1 MSSDYQNTS
10 KRYSEGSNFEQKRDW
25 NKDGG
30 SKENWNRGNSRDW
43 QNRHSNDRRSES
55 SDKEYKMFT
64 DEERRKGKLEFIR
77 VEEIVKDLFEMP
89 KEYSLA
95 HCVAEDMRM
104 GSGIAVTF
112 K

>member
-1 MSSDYQNTS
+1 MASQHQNTS
-10 KRYSEGSNFEQKRDW
+10 KRYSEGNSFGNKEGW
-25 NKDGG
+25 NKGHF
-30 SKENWNRGNSRDW
+30 KEGRSRDSYE
-43 QNRHSNDRRSES
+43 RYSEN
-55 SDKEYKMFT
+55 SDKEYKMFCE
-64 DEERRKGKLEFIR
+64 EERRKEKVEFVR
-77 VEEIVKDLFEMP
+77 VKEIEADLFAME